1 VVWNRDLVTVK
12 NILPALRET
21 RRVLLPGGL
30 LVVAVPTL
38 AALHNR
44 RNHGD
49 FMRGRTP
56 FAVMEAHLS

>member
-1 VVWNRDLVTVK
+1 VK

-38 AALHNR
+38 AALHIMTKPR
-44 RNHGD
+44 
-49 FMRGRTP
+49 
-56 FAVMEAHLS
+56 VHLSPQPVLRKD